1 MPKKLNRVNF
11 EQSVHYL
18 QTYGRPLEQ
27 QLFQH
32 EFYGA
37 SPQPALEA
45 LQAFQNPDGGYGRA
59 LEPDIRAQVSSA
71 IATSQALGLLHRLDA
86 PAQSAQVQGAIA
98 YLLRH
103 FDVER
108 LVWPIVPLEIEA
120 APHAPWWAV
129 ASSAETFNGFKF
141 NPRAE
146 IVAHLTHYRVQVPQE
161 FLTRVTGAMLD
172 DIDLNSQVISKNSFL
187 CLREL
192 AETDGLPAGW
202 QPRLQDWL
210 TGLLP
215 SLVLKGPARWTDYG
229 LPPLEAA
236 PRPDTPWSQALDPAE
251 LQANLDELIERQLD
265 DGSWPLTWSWD
276 FVDAQAWVQ
285 AERDW
290 KGLLIFNYLSSLK
303 AYDRLGS
310 SDYERR

>member
-1 MPKKLNRVNF
+1 MPKKLSRMNF
-11 EQSVHYL
+11 EQAVHYL

-45 LQAFQNPDGGYGRA
+45 LQAFQNLDGGFGRA

-71 IATSQALGLLHRLDA
+71 IATSQALGMLHRLGA

-98 YLLRH
+98 YLISH
-103 FDVER
+103 FDAEV
-108 LVWPIVPLEIEA
+108 LVWPIVPPEIEA

-146 IVAHLTHYRVQVPQE
+146 IVAHLIHYRLQVPQE
-161 FLTRVTGAMLD
+161 FLTRVTGALLD
-172 DIDLNSQVISKNSFL
+172 DIDLDSQVISKDSFL

-215 SLVLKGPARWTDYG
+215 GLVLNGQARWADYG

-251 LQANLDELIERQLD
+251 LQVNLDELIERQLD

-276 FVDAQAWVQ
+276 FIDAQAWAQ

-290 KGLLIFNYLSSLK
+290 KGLLIFNHLSSLK
-303 AYDRLGS
+303 AYDRLG
-310 SDYERR
+310 